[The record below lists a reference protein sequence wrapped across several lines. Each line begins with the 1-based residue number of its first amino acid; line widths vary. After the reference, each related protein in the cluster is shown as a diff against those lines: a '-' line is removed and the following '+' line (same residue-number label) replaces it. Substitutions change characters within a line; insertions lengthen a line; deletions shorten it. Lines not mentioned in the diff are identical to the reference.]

1 MESRYVMYLL
11 FLLKRL
17 SNFTYRTTKV
27 RIVIQFKQGMEEN
40 YMNVIQLKE
49 DKFREALRL
58 SEYAFQYKVDEER
71 LQQQLTKMKE
81 SHEIYGIM
89 EGEDL
94 AAKLHLIPFHI
105 YIGKEKFKMGGVAGV
120 ATYPEYRRSGYVKEL
135 LQYSLQTMKKDGY
148 TVSMLH
154 PFAVS
159 FYRKYGWELCA
170 NLVTCHMTK
179 SDLVMKKQVN
189 GTVKRFNKENH
200 PEEVEKL
207 YEVFAERFS
216 GMLVREKNWW
226 LQAVYD
232 DLTLAIYYDEN
243 KKAAGY
249 MLYKIE
255 NYKMT
260 VEEFVPLR
268 NEARNGL
275 WNFICQHDSMIKEL
289 EMTVSENEPLLY
301 SLQEPRVKTEIKPY
315 FMGRIVDVEQFLKQY
330 ELSWNNVQQE
340 VILHI
345 TDAFAPWNNVS
356 VRLANHEITIMK
368 EETIDKGIK
377 LDINA
382 LSTIM
387 FGYKR
392 PLELNELE
400 FISGSEE
407 EIQAFENIVPV
418 RKAFIYDFF

>member
-1 MESRYVMYLL
+1 
-11 FLLKRL
+11 
-17 SNFTYRTTKV
+17 
-27 RIVIQFKQGMEEN
+27 MEEK
-40 YMNVIQLKE
+40 YMNVIRLKE
-49 DKFREALRL
+49 DKFKEALRL
-58 SEYAFQYKVDEER
+58 SEYAFQYKVDEDR
-71 LQQQLTKMKE
+71 LQQQITKMKE
-81 SHEIYGIM
+81 SHEVYGIM
-89 EGEDL
+89 EGENL

-135 LQYSLQTMKKDGY
+135 LQHSLQTMKKDGY

-170 NLVTCHMTK
+170 NLLVCHMTK

-200 PEEVEKL
+200 QEEVEKL
-207 YEVFAERFS
+207 YETFAERFS
-216 GMLVREKNWW
+216 GMLVRNEKWW

-243 KKAAGY
+243 QTAAGY

-260 VEEFVPLR
+260 VEEFVPLH

-275 WNFICQHDSMIKEL
+275 WNFICQHDSMIKDL

-301 SLQEPRVKTEIKPY
+301 TLQEPRVKTEIKPY

-330 ELSWNNVQQE
+330 ELNWNNVQQE

-345 TDAFAPWNNVS
+345 TDSFAQWNNIT
-356 VRLANHEITIMK
+356 VRIANHEITII
-368 EETIDKGIK
+368 EEPIDKGIK

-382 LSTIM
+382 LSTIL

-400 FISGSEE
+400 LISGSEE
-407 EIQAFENIVPV
+407 EIRAFENVVPV
-418 RKAFIYDFF
+418 RKPFIYDFF

>member
-1 MESRYVMYLL
+1 
-11 FLLKRL
+11 
-17 SNFTYRTTKV
+17 
-27 RIVIQFKQGMEEN
+27 
-40 YMNVIQLKE
+40 MNVIRLKE

-58 SEYAFQYKVDEER
+58 SEYAFQYKVDEDR
-71 LQQQLTKMKE
+71 LQQQITKMKE
-81 SHEIYGIM
+81 SHEVYGIM
-89 EGEDL
+89 EGENL

-135 LQYSLQTMKKDGY
+135 LQHSLQTMKKDGY

-170 NLVTCHMTK
+170 NFLVCHMTK

-189 GTVKRFNKENH
+189 GTVKRFNKESH

-207 YEVFAERFS
+207 YETFAELFS
-216 GMLVREKNWW
+216 GMLVRNEKWW

-243 KKAAGY
+243 QTAAGY

-260 VEEFVPLR
+260 VEEFVPLH

-275 WNFICQHDSMIKEL
+275 WNFICQHDSMIKDL

-301 SLQEPRVKTEIKPY
+301 TLQEPRVKTEIKPY

-330 ELSWNNVQQE
+330 ELNWNNVQQE

-345 TDAFAPWNNVS
+345 TDSFAQWNNIT
-356 VRLANHEITIMK
+356 VRIANHEITII
-368 EETIDKGIK
+368 EEPIDKGIK

-382 LSTIM
+382 LSTIL
-387 FGYKR
+387 FGYRR

-400 FISGSEE
+400 LISGSEE
-407 EIQAFENIVPV
+407 EIRAFESVVPV
-418 RKAFIYDFF
+418 RKPFIYDFF

>member
-1 MESRYVMYLL
+1 
-11 FLLKRL
+11 
-17 SNFTYRTTKV
+17 
-27 RIVIQFKQGMEEN
+27 
-40 YMNVIQLKE
+40 MNVIRLKE

-58 SEYAFQYKVDEER
+58 SEYAFQYKVEEER
-71 LQQQLTKMKE
+71 IQQQLTKMKE
-81 SHEIYGIM
+81 SHEVYGIM

-105 YIGKEKFKMGGVAGV
+105 YIGEEKFKMGGVAGV

-135 LQYSLQTMKKDGY
+135 LQHSLQTMKKDGY

-170 NLVTCHMTK
+170 NLLVCHMTK

-207 YEVFAERFS
+207 YETFAERFS
-216 GMLVREKNWW
+216 GMLVRNEKWW

-243 KKAAGY
+243 KTAAGY

-255 NYKMT
+255 KSKMT
-260 VEEFVPLR
+260 VEEFVPLH

-289 EMTVSENEPLLY
+289 EMTVNENEPLLY
-301 SLQEPRVKTEIKPY
+301 TLQEPRVKTEIKPY

-330 ELSWNNVQQE
+330 ELNWNNVQQE

-345 TDAFAPWNNVS
+345 TDSFAPWNNVS
-356 VRLANHEITIMK
+356 VRLVNYEITII
-368 EETIDKGIK
+368 EEPMDKGIK

-382 LSTIM
+382 LSAILL
-387 FGYKR
+387 GYKR

-400 FISGSEE
+400 LISGSEE
-407 EIQAFENIVPV
+407 EIQAFEKIVPV
-418 RKAFIYDFF
+418 RDAFIYDFF

>member
-1 MESRYVMYLL
+1 
-11 FLLKRL
+11 
-17 SNFTYRTTKV
+17 
-27 RIVIQFKQGMEEN
+27 
-40 YMNVIQLKE
+40 MNVIRLKE

-58 SEYAFQYKVDEER
+58 SEYAFQYKVEEER
-71 LQQQLTKMKE
+71 MQQQLTKMKE
-81 SHEIYGIM
+81 SHEVYGIM

-105 YIGKEKFKMGGVAGV
+105 YIGEEKFKMGGVAGV

-135 LQYSLQTMKKDGY
+135 LQHSLQMMKKDGY

-154 PFAVS
+154 PFAVT

-170 NLVTCHMTK
+170 NLLVCHLTK

-207 YEVFAERFS
+207 YETFAERFS
-216 GMLVREKNWW
+216 GMLVRNEKWW
-226 LQAVYD
+226 LQAVYE

-243 KKAAGY
+243 KTAAGY

-260 VEEFVPLR
+260 VDEFVPLH

-289 EMTVSENEPLLY
+289 EMTVSENEQLLY
-301 SLQEPRVKTEIKPY
+301 TLQEPRVKTEIKPY

-330 ELSWNNVQQE
+330 ELNWNNVQQE

-345 TDAFAPWNNVS
+345 TDSFAPWNNVS
-356 VRLANHEITIMK
+356 VRLVNYEITII
-368 EETIDKGIK
+368 EEPMDKGIK

-382 LSTIM
+382 LSTILL
-387 FGYKR
+387 GYKR
-392 PLELNELE
+392 PLELIELE
-400 FISGSEE
+400 LISGSEE
-407 EIQAFENIVPV
+407 EIRAFENVVPV
-418 RKAFIYDFF
+418 HKPFIYDFF

>member
-1 MESRYVMYLL
+1 
-11 FLLKRL
+11 
-17 SNFTYRTTKV
+17 
-27 RIVIQFKQGMEEN
+27 
-40 YMNVIQLKE
+40 MNVIQLKE

-58 SEYAFQYKVDEER
+58 SEYAFQYKVDEGR

-105 YIGKEKFKMGGVAGV
+105 YIGKEKFKMGGIAGV

-135 LQYSLQTMKKDGY
+135 LQHSLQTMKKDGY

-170 NLVTCHMTK
+170 NLLVCHMTK
-179 SDLVMKKQVN
+179 SDLVMKKQVS

-207 YEVFAERFS
+207 YETFAERFS

-243 KKAAGY
+243 KTAVGY

-260 VEEFVPLR
+260 VEEFVPLH

-301 SLQEPRVKTEIKPY
+301 ALQEPRVKAEIKPY
-315 FMGRIVDVEQFLKQY
+315 FMGRIVDVEQFFKQY
-330 ELSWNNVQQE
+330 DELNWNNVQQE

-345 TDAFAPWNNVS
+345 TDAFAPWNNVT
-356 VRLANHEITIMK
+356 VRLANHEITIV
-368 EETIDKGIK
+368 EESTEKGIK

-382 LSTIM
+382 LSAIV

-400 FISGSEE
+400 LISGSDEA
-407 EIQAFENIVPV
+407 IRLFENVVPV
-418 RKAFIYDFF
+418 RKPFIYDFF

>member
-1 MESRYVMYLL
+1 
-11 FLLKRL
+11 
-17 SNFTYRTTKV
+17 
-27 RIVIQFKQGMEEN
+27 
-40 YMNVIQLKE
+40 MNVIRLKE
-49 DKFREALRL
+49 DKFKEALRL
-58 SEYAFQYKVDEER
+58 SEYAFQYKVEEER

-105 YIGKEKFKMGGVAGV
+105 YIGKENFKMGGVAGV

-135 LQYSLQTMKKDGY
+135 LQHSLQTMKKDGY

-170 NLVTCHMTK
+170 NLLVCQMTK
-179 SDLVMKKQVN
+179 SDLVMKTQVN

-200 PEEVEKL
+200 SEEVEKL
-207 YEVFAERFS
+207 YETFAKRFS
-216 GMLVREKNWW
+216 GMLVRDEKWW

-232 DLTLAIYYDEN
+232 DLTLAIYYDKN
-243 KKAAGY
+243 KTAAGY

-255 NYKMT
+255 NNKMT
-260 VEEFVPLR
+260 VEEFVPLH

-289 EMTVSENEPLLY
+289 EMTISENEPLLY
-301 SLQEPRVKTEIKPY
+301 TLQEPRVKAEIKPY

-330 ELSWNNVQQE
+330 ELNWNNVQQE

-345 TDAFAPWNNVS
+345 TDSFAPWNNVS
-356 VRLANHEITIMK
+356 LRLANREITIMK
-368 EETIDKGIK
+368 EETIDKGIR

-392 PLELNELE
+392 PLQLNELE
-400 FISGSEE
+400 LISGSEE
-407 EIQAFENIVPV
+407 EIRAFENIVPV
-418 RKAFIYDFF
+418 REAFIYDFF

>member
-1 MESRYVMYLL
+1 
-11 FLLKRL
+11 
-17 SNFTYRTTKV
+17 
-27 RIVIQFKQGMEEN
+27 MEEN
-40 YMNVIQLKE
+40 YMNVIQLQE

-58 SEYAFQYKVDEER
+58 SEYAFQYKVNEER
-71 LQQQLTKMKE
+71 LQQQITRMKE

-105 YIGKEKFKMGGVAGV
+105 YIGKETFKMGGVAGV

-135 LQYSLQTMKKDGY
+135 LQHSLQTMKKDGY

-154 PFAVS
+154 PFSVS

-170 NLVTCHMTK
+170 NLLVCHMTK

-207 YEVFAERFS
+207 YEIFAERFS

-226 LQAVYD
+226 LQVVYD
-232 DLTLAIYYDEN
+232 DLALAIYYDEN
-243 KKAAGY
+243 KTAAGY

-260 VEEFVPLR
+260 VEEFVPLH

-301 SLQEPRVKTEIKPY
+301 TFQEPRVKTEIKPY

-345 TDAFAPWNNVS
+345 TDSFAQWNNIT

-368 EETIDKGIK
+368 EETIDKGLK

-387 FGYKR
+387 LGYKR
-392 PLELNELE
+392 PLELRKLEL
-400 FISGSEE
+400 ISGSEE
-407 EIQAFENIVPV
+407 EIRTFENVVPV
-418 RKAFIYDFF
+418 REAFIYDFF

>member
-1 MESRYVMYLL
+1 
-11 FLLKRL
+11 
-17 SNFTYRTTKV
+17 
-27 RIVIQFKQGMEEN
+27 MEEN
-40 YMNVIQLKE
+40 YMNVMQLKE

-58 SEYAFQYKVDEER
+58 SEYVFQYKVDEER

-135 LQYSLQTMKKDGY
+135 LQHSLQIMKKDGY

-189 GTVKRFNKENH
+189 GTVKRFNKEKH

-243 KKAAGY
+243 KRAAGY

-330 ELSWNNVQQE
+330 ELNWNNVQQE

-345 TDAFAPWNNVS
+345 TDAFAPWNNVT
-356 VRLANHEITIMK
+356 VRLANHEITIV
-368 EETIDKGIK
+368 EETTEKGIK

-382 LSTIM
+382 LSAIM

-400 FISGSEE
+400 LISGSDEA
-407 EIQAFENIVPV
+407 IRSIENLVPV
-418 RKAFIYDFF
+418 RKPFIYDFF

>member
-1 MESRYVMYLL
+1 MV
-11 FLLKRL
+11 
-17 SNFTYRTTKV
+17 
-27 RIVIQFKQGMEEN
+27 QFKQREGK
-40 YMNVIQLKE
+40 YMNVIRLKE

-58 SEYAFQYKVDEER
+58 SEYAFQYKVEEDR
-71 LQQQLTKMKE
+71 LQQQLTRMKE
-81 SHEIYGIM
+81 SHEVYGIM
-89 EGEDL
+89 EGNDL

-105 YIGKEKFKMGGVAGV
+105 YIGKEKFKMSGVAGV

-135 LQYSLQTMKKDGY
+135 LQHSLQTMKKDGY

-154 PFAVS
+154 PFAVA

-170 NLVTCHMTK
+170 NLLVCHMTK

-200 PEEVEKL
+200 SEEVEKL
-207 YEVFAERFS
+207 YEIFAERFS
-216 GMLVREKNWW
+216 GMLVRNEKWW

-243 KKAAGY
+243 QTAAGY

-260 VEEFVPLR
+260 VEEFVPLH

-275 WNFICQHDSMIKEL
+275 WNFICQHDSMIKDL

-301 SLQEPRVKTEIKPY
+301 TLQEPRVKTEIKPY

-330 ELSWNNVQQE
+330 ELNWNNVQQE

-345 TDAFAPWNNVS
+345 TDSFAQWNNIT
-356 VRLANHEITIMK
+356 VRIANHEITII
-368 EETIDKGIK
+368 EEPIDKGIK
-377 LDINA
+377 LDING
-382 LSTIM
+382 LSTIL

-400 FISGSEE
+400 LISGSEE
-407 EIQAFENIVPV
+407 EIRAFENVVPV
-418 RKAFIYDFF
+418 RKPFIYDFF

>member
-1 MESRYVMYLL
+1 
-11 FLLKRL
+11 
-17 SNFTYRTTKV
+17 
-27 RIVIQFKQGMEEN
+27 
-40 YMNVIQLKE
+40 MNVIQLQE

-58 SEYAFQYKVDEER
+58 SEYAFQYKVNEER
-71 LQQQLTKMKE
+71 LQQQITRMKE

-105 YIGKEKFKMGGVAGV
+105 YIGKETFKMGGVAGV

-135 LQYSLQTMKKDGY
+135 LQHSLQTMKKDGY

-154 PFAVS
+154 PFSVS

-170 NLVTCHMTK
+170 DLLVCHMTK
-179 SDLVMKKQVN
+179 SDLVMKKKVN

-207 YEVFAERFS
+207 YETFAERVS

-226 LQAVYD
+226 LQVVYD
-232 DLTLAIYYDEN
+232 DLALAIYYDEN
-243 KKAAGY
+243 KTAAGY

-260 VEEFVPLR
+260 VEEFVPLH

-301 SLQEPRVKTEIKPY
+301 TLQEPRVKTEVKPY

-330 ELSWNNVQQE
+330 EFNWNDVQQE

-345 TDAFAPWNNVS
+345 TDSFAPWNNVV
-356 VRLANHEITIMK
+356 VRLANHELTIV
-368 EETIDKGIK
+368 EEATEKGIK

-400 FISGSEE
+400 LISGSEE
-407 EIQAFENIVPV
+407 AMRSFENLVPV
-418 RKAFIYDFF
+418 RKPFIYDFF

>member
-1 MESRYVMYLL
+1 
-11 FLLKRL
+11 
-17 SNFTYRTTKV
+17 
-27 RIVIQFKQGMEEN
+27 
-40 YMNVIQLKE
+40 MNVIQLKE

-58 SEYAFQYKVDEER
+58 SEYAFQYKVDEGR

-105 YIGKEKFKMGGVAGV
+105 YIGKEKFKMGGIAGV

-135 LQYSLQTMKKDGY
+135 LQHSLQTMKKDGY

-170 NLVTCHMTK
+170 NLLVCHMIK
-179 SDLVMKKQVN
+179 SDLVMKKQVS

-207 YEVFAERFS
+207 YETFAERFS

-243 KKAAGY
+243 KTAAGY

-260 VEEFVPLR
+260 VEEFVPLH

-301 SLQEPRVKTEIKPY
+301 ALQEPRVKAEIKPY
-315 FMGRIVDVEQFLKQY
+315 FMGRIVDVEQFFKQY
-330 ELSWNNVQQE
+330 DELNWNNVQQE

-345 TDAFAPWNNVS
+345 TDAFAPWNNVT
-356 VRLANHEITIMK
+356 VRLANHEITIV
-368 EETIDKGIK
+368 EESTEKGIK

-382 LSTIM
+382 LSAIV

-400 FISGSEE
+400 LISGSDEA
-407 EIQAFENIVPV
+407 IRLFENVVPV
-418 RKAFIYDFF
+418 RKPFIYDFF

>member
-1 MESRYVMYLL
+1 
-11 FLLKRL
+11 
-17 SNFTYRTTKV
+17 
-27 RIVIQFKQGMEEN
+27 
-40 YMNVIQLKE
+40 MNVIRLKE

-58 SEYAFQYKVDEER
+58 SEYAFQYKVEEDR
-71 LQQQLTKMKE
+71 LQQQLTRMKE
-81 SHEIYGIM
+81 SHEVYGIM
-89 EGEDL
+89 EGNDL

-135 LQYSLQTMKKDGY
+135 LQHSLQTMKKDGY

-154 PFAVS
+154 PFAVT

-170 NLVTCHMTK
+170 NLLVCHLTK

-207 YEVFAERFS
+207 YETFAERFS
-216 GMLVREKNWW
+216 GMLVRNEKWW
-226 LQAVYD
+226 LQAVYE

-243 KKAAGY
+243 KTAAGY

-255 NYKMT
+255 KSKMT
-260 VEEFVPLR
+260 VEEFVPLH

-289 EMTVSENEPLLY
+289 EMTVSENEQLLY
-301 SLQEPRVKTEIKPY
+301 TLQEPRVNTEIKPY
-315 FMGRIVDVEQFLKQY
+315 FMGRIVDIEQFLKQY
-330 ELSWNNVQQE
+330 ELNWNNIQQE
-340 VILHI
+340 IILHI
-345 TDAFAPWNNVS
+345 TDSFAPWNNVS
-356 VRLANHEITIMK
+356 VRLANYEITII
-368 EETIDKGIK
+368 EEPMDKGIK

-382 LSTIM
+382 LSTILL
-387 FGYKR
+387 GYKR

-400 FISGSEE
+400 LINGSEE
-407 EIQAFENIVPV
+407 EIRAFEKIVPV
-418 RKAFIYDFF
+418 REAFIYDFF

>member
-1 MESRYVMYLL
+1 
-11 FLLKRL
+11 
-17 SNFTYRTTKV
+17 
-27 RIVIQFKQGMEEN
+27 
-40 YMNVIQLKE
+40 MNVIRLKE

-58 SEYAFQYKVDEER
+58 SEYAFQYKVEEER

-81 SHEIYGIM
+81 NHEIYGIM

-105 YIGKEKFKMGGVAGV
+105 YIGKEKYKMGGVAGV

-135 LQYSLQTMKKDGY
+135 LQHSLQTMKRDGY

-170 NLVTCHMTK
+170 NLLVCHMTK
-179 SDLVMKKQVN
+179 SDLVRKKQVN

-207 YEVFAERFS
+207 YETFAARFS
-216 GMLVREKNWW
+216 GMLVRDKKWW

-243 KKAAGY
+243 KTAAGY

-255 NYKMT
+255 NNKMT
-260 VEEFVPLR
+260 VEEFVPLH

-275 WNFICQHDSMIKEL
+275 WNFICQHDSMIKDL

-301 SLQEPRVKTEIKPY
+301 TLQEPRVKAEIKPY

-330 ELSWNNVQQE
+330 ELNWNNVQQE
-340 VILHI
+340 VILNI
-345 TDAFAPWNNVS
+345 TDAFAPWNNIT
-356 VRLANHEITIMK
+356 VRLANHEITIIK
-368 EETIDKGIK
+368 EKTIDKGIK
-377 LDINA
+377 LDINE

-392 PLELNELE
+392 PLQLNELE
-400 FISGSEE
+400 LISGSEE
-407 EIQAFENIVPV
+407 EIQAFEKIVPV
-418 RKAFIYDFF
+418 REAFIYDFF

>member
-1 MESRYVMYLL
+1 
-11 FLLKRL
+11 
-17 SNFTYRTTKV
+17 
-27 RIVIQFKQGMEEN
+27 
-40 YMNVIQLKE
+40 MNVIRLKE

-58 SEYAFQYKVDEER
+58 SEYAFQYKVEEER
-71 LQQQLTKMKE
+71 MQQQLTKMKE
-81 SHEIYGIM
+81 SHEVYGIM

-105 YIGKEKFKMGGVAGV
+105 YIGEEKFKMGGVAGV

-135 LQYSLQTMKKDGY
+135 LQHFLQTMKKDGY

-154 PFAVS
+154 PFAVT

-170 NLVTCHMTK
+170 NLLVCHLTK

-207 YEVFAERFS
+207 YETFAKRFS
-216 GMLVREKNWW
+216 GMLVRDEKWW

-243 KKAAGY
+243 KTASGY
-249 MLYKIE
+249 MLYKVE
-255 NYKMT
+255 NSKMT
-260 VEEFVPLR
+260 VEEFVPLH

-301 SLQEPRVKTEIKPY
+301 TLQEPRVKTEIKPY

-330 ELSWNNVQQE
+330 ELNWNNVQQE

-345 TDAFAPWNNVS
+345 TDSFAPWNNVS
-356 VRLANHEITIMK
+356 VRLVNYEITII
-368 EETIDKGIK
+368 EEPMDKGIK

-382 LSTIM
+382 LSTILL
-387 FGYKR
+387 GYKR

-400 FISGSEE
+400 LISGSEE
-407 EIQAFENIVPV
+407 EIRAFENVVPV
-418 RKAFIYDFF
+418 HKPFIYDFF

>member
-1 MESRYVMYLL
+1 
-11 FLLKRL
+11 
-17 SNFTYRTTKV
+17 
-27 RIVIQFKQGMEEN
+27 
-40 YMNVIQLKE
+40 MNVIRLKE

-58 SEYAFQYKVDEER
+58 SEYAFQYKVEEER
-71 LQQQLTKMKE
+71 MQQQLTKMKE
-81 SHEIYGIM
+81 SHEVYGIM

-135 LQYSLQTMKKDGY
+135 LQHSLQTMKKDGF

-154 PFAVS
+154 PFAVT

-170 NLVTCHMTK
+170 NLLVCHLTK

-207 YEVFAERFS
+207 YETFAERFS
-216 GMLVREKNWW
+216 GMLVRNEKWW
-226 LQAVYD
+226 LQAVYE

-243 KKAAGY
+243 KTAAGY

-260 VEEFVPLR
+260 VDEFVPLH

-289 EMTVSENEPLLY
+289 EMTVSENEQLLY
-301 SLQEPRVKTEIKPY
+301 TLQEPRVKTEIKPY

-330 ELSWNNVQQE
+330 ELNWNNVQQE
-340 VILHI
+340 VNLHI
-345 TDAFAPWNNVS
+345 TDSFAPWNNVS
-356 VRLANHEITIMK
+356 VRLANYEIAII
-368 EETIDKGIK
+368 EEPMDKGIN

-382 LSTIM
+382 LSTILL
-387 FGYKR
+387 GYKR

-400 FISGSEE
+400 LISGSEE
-407 EIQAFENIVPV
+407 EIRAFENVVPV
-418 RKAFIYDFF
+418 RKSFIYDFF

>member
-1 MESRYVMYLL
+1 
-11 FLLKRL
+11 
-17 SNFTYRTTKV
+17 
-27 RIVIQFKQGMEEN
+27 
-40 YMNVIQLKE
+40 MNVIQLKE

-81 SHEIYGIM
+81 SHEVYGIM

-94 AAKLHLIPFHI
+94 AAKLHLIPLHI

-135 LQYSLQTMKKDGY
+135 LQHSLQTMKKDGF

-154 PFAVS
+154 PFAVT

-170 NLVTCHMTK
+170 NLLVCHLTK

-207 YEVFAERFS
+207 YETFAEHFS
-216 GMLVREKNWW
+216 GMLVRNEKWW
-226 LQAVYD
+226 LQAVYE

-243 KKAAGY
+243 KSAAGY

-260 VEEFVPLR
+260 VDEFVPLH

-289 EMTVSENEPLLY
+289 EMTVSENEQLLY
-301 SLQEPRVKTEIKPY
+301 TLQEPRVKTEIKPY

-330 ELSWNNVQQE
+330 ELNWNNVQQE

-345 TDAFAPWNNVS
+345 TDSFAPWNNVS
-356 VRLANHEITIMK
+356 VRLANYEIAII
-368 EETIDKGIK
+368 EEPMDKGIK

-382 LSTIM
+382 LSTILL
-387 FGYKR
+387 GYKR

-400 FISGSEE
+400 LISGSEE
-407 EIQAFENIVPV
+407 EIRAFENVVPV
-418 RKAFIYDFF
+418 RKPFIYDFF

>member
-1 MESRYVMYLL
+1 
-11 FLLKRL
+11 
-17 SNFTYRTTKV
+17 
-27 RIVIQFKQGMEEN
+27 
-40 YMNVIQLKE
+40 MNVIRLKE

-58 SEYAFQYKVDEER
+58 SEYAFQYKVEEER
-71 LQQQLTKMKE
+71 MQQQLTRMKE
-81 SHEIYGIM
+81 SHEVYGIM
-89 EGEDL
+89 EGNDL

-135 LQYSLQTMKKDGY
+135 LQHSLQTMKKDGY

-154 PFAVS
+154 PFAVT

-170 NLVTCHMTK
+170 NLLVCHLTK

-207 YEVFAERFS
+207 YETFAERFS
-216 GMLVREKNWW
+216 GMLVRNEKWW
-226 LQAVYD
+226 LQAVYE

-243 KKAAGY
+243 KTAAGY

-255 NYKMT
+255 KSKMT
-260 VEEFVPLR
+260 VEEFVPLH

-289 EMTVSENEPLLY
+289 EMTVSENEQLLY
-301 SLQEPRVKTEIKPY
+301 TLQEPRVKTEIKPY

-330 ELSWNNVQQE
+330 ELNWNNVQQE
-340 VILHI
+340 LILHI
-345 TDAFAPWNNVS
+345 TDSFAPWNNVS
-356 VRLANHEITIMK
+356 VRLANYEITII
-368 EETIDKGIK
+368 EEPMDKGIK

-382 LSTIM
+382 LSTILL
-387 FGYKR
+387 GYKR

-400 FISGSEE
+400 LISGSEE
-407 EIQAFENIVPV
+407 EIRAFENVVPV
-418 RKAFIYDFF
+418 HKPFIYDFF

>member
-1 MESRYVMYLL
+1 
-11 FLLKRL
+11 
-17 SNFTYRTTKV
+17 
-27 RIVIQFKQGMEEN
+27 
-40 YMNVIQLKE
+40 MNVIRLKE

-58 SEYAFQYKVDEER
+58 SEYAFQYKVEEER
-71 LQQQLTKMKE
+71 MQQQLTRMKE
-81 SHEIYGIM
+81 SHEVYGIM

-105 YIGKEKFKMGGVAGV
+105 YIGKERFKMGGVAGV

-135 LQYSLQTMKKDGY
+135 LQHSLQTMKKDGY

-154 PFAVS
+154 PFAVA

-170 NLVTCHMTK
+170 DLLVCHMTK

-207 YEVFAERFS
+207 YETFAERFS
-216 GMLVREKNWW
+216 GMLVRNEKWW
-226 LQAVYD
+226 LQSVYD

-243 KKAAGY
+243 KTAAGY

-255 NYKMT
+255 KSKMT
-260 VEEFVPLR
+260 VEEFVPLY

-289 EMTVSENEPLLY
+289 EMTVNENEPLLY
-301 SLQEPRVKTEIKPY
+301 TLQEPRVKTEIKPY

-330 ELSWNNVQQE
+330 ELNWNNVQQE
-340 VILHI
+340 VIVHI
-345 TDAFAPWNNVS
+345 TDSFAPWNNIT
-356 VRLANHEITIMK
+356 VRLANYEITII
-368 EETIDKGIK
+368 EEPMDKGIK

-382 LSTIM
+382 LSTIL

-400 FISGSEE
+400 LISGSEE
-407 EIQAFENIVPV
+407 EIQAFEDIVPV

>member
-1 MESRYVMYLL
+1 
-11 FLLKRL
+11 
-17 SNFTYRTTKV
+17 
-27 RIVIQFKQGMEEN
+27 
-40 YMNVIQLKE
+40 MNVIRLKE

-58 SEYAFQYKVDEER
+58 SEYAFQYKVEEER
-71 LQQQLTKMKE
+71 IQQQLTKMKE
-81 SHEIYGIM
+81 SHEVYGIM
-89 EGEDL
+89 EGNDL

-135 LQYSLQTMKKDGY
+135 LQHSLQTMKKDGY

-154 PFAVS
+154 PFAVT

-170 NLVTCHMTK
+170 NLLVCHLTK

-207 YEVFAERFS
+207 YETFAERFS
-216 GMLVREKNWW
+216 GMLVRNEKWW
-226 LQAVYD
+226 LQAVYE

-243 KKAAGY
+243 KTAAGY

-255 NYKMT
+255 KSKMT
-260 VEEFVPLR
+260 VEEFVPLH

-289 EMTVSENEPLLY
+289 EMTVSENEQLLY
-301 SLQEPRVKTEIKPY
+301 TLQEPRVKTEIKPY

-330 ELSWNNVQQE
+330 ELNWNNVQQE

-345 TDAFAPWNNVS
+345 TDSFAPWNNVS
-356 VRLANHEITIMK
+356 VRLANYEITII
-368 EETIDKGIK
+368 EELMDKGIK

-382 LSTIM
+382 LSTILL
-387 FGYKR
+387 GYKR

-400 FISGSEE
+400 LISGREE
-407 EIQAFENIVPV
+407 EIQAFEKIVPV
-418 RKAFIYDFF
+418 RDAFIYDFF

>member
-1 MESRYVMYLL
+1 
-11 FLLKRL
+11 
-17 SNFTYRTTKV
+17 
-27 RIVIQFKQGMEEN
+27 
-40 YMNVIQLKE
+40 MNVIRLKE
-49 DKFREALRL
+49 DKIREALRL
-58 SEYAFQYKVDEER
+58 SEYAFQYKVEEER
-71 LQQQLTKMKE
+71 MQQQLTKMKE
-81 SHEIYGIM
+81 SHEVYGIM

-135 LQYSLQTMKKDGY
+135 LQHSLQTMKKDGY

-154 PFAVS
+154 PFAVT

-170 NLVTCHMTK
+170 NLLVCHLTK

-207 YEVFAERFS
+207 YETFAERFS
-216 GMLVREKNWW
+216 GMLVRNEKWW
-226 LQAVYD
+226 LQAVYE

-243 KKAAGY
+243 KTAAGY

-260 VEEFVPLR
+260 VDEFVPLH

-289 EMTVSENEPLLY
+289 EMTVSENEQLLY
-301 SLQEPRVKTEIKPY
+301 TLQEPRVKTEIKPY

-330 ELSWNNVQQE
+330 ELNWNNVQQE

-345 TDAFAPWNNVS
+345 TDSFAPWNNVS
-356 VRLANHEITIMK
+356 VRLVNYEITII
-368 EETIDKGIK
+368 EEPMDKGIK

-382 LSTIM
+382 LSTILL
-387 FGYKR
+387 GYKR

-400 FISGSEE
+400 LISGSEE
-407 EIQAFENIVPV
+407 KIRAFENVVPV
-418 RKAFIYDFF
+418 HKPFIYDFF

>member
-1 MESRYVMYLL
+1 
-11 FLLKRL
+11 
-17 SNFTYRTTKV
+17 
-27 RIVIQFKQGMEEN
+27 
-40 YMNVIQLKE
+40 MNVIRLKE

-58 SEYAFQYKVDEER
+58 SEYAFQYKVEEER
-71 LQQQLTKMKE
+71 MQQQLTRMKE
-81 SHEIYGIM
+81 SHEVYGII
-89 EGEDL
+89 EGNDL

-135 LQYSLQTMKKDGY
+135 LQHSLQTMKKDGY

-154 PFAVS
+154 PFAVT

-170 NLVTCHMTK
+170 NLLVCYLTK

-207 YEVFAERFS
+207 YETFAERFS
-216 GMLVREKNWW
+216 GMLVRNEKWW
-226 LQAVYD
+226 LQAVYE

-243 KKAAGY
+243 KTAAGY

-260 VEEFVPLR
+260 VDEFVPLH

-289 EMTVSENEPLLY
+289 EMTVSENEQLLY
-301 SLQEPRVKTEIKPY
+301 TLQEPRVKTEIKPY

-330 ELSWNNVQQE
+330 ELNWNNVQQE

-345 TDAFAPWNNVS
+345 TDSFAPWNNVS
-356 VRLANHEITIMK
+356 VRLANYEITII
-368 EETIDKGIK
+368 EEPMDKGIK

-382 LSTIM
+382 LSTILL
-387 FGYKR
+387 GYKR

-400 FISGSEE
+400 LISGSEE
-407 EIQAFENIVPV
+407 EIRAFENVVPV
-418 RKAFIYDFF
+418 HKPFIYDFF

>member
-1 MESRYVMYLL
+1 
-11 FLLKRL
+11 
-17 SNFTYRTTKV
+17 
-27 RIVIQFKQGMEEN
+27 MEEN
-40 YMNVIQLKE
+40 YMNVIQLQE

-58 SEYAFQYKVDEER
+58 SEYAFQYKVNEER
-71 LQQQLTKMKE
+71 LQQQITRMKE

-105 YIGKEKFKMGGVAGV
+105 YIGKETFKMGGVAGV

-135 LQYSLQTMKKDGY
+135 LQHSLQTMKKDGY

-154 PFAVS
+154 PFSVS

-170 NLVTCHMTK
+170 DLLVCHMTK

-207 YEVFAERFS
+207 YETFAERVS

-226 LQAVYD
+226 LQVVYD
-232 DLTLAIYYDEN
+232 DLALAIYYDEN
-243 KKAAGY
+243 KTAAGY

-260 VEEFVPLR
+260 VEEFVPLH

-301 SLQEPRVKTEIKPY
+301 TLQEPRVKTEVKPY

-330 ELSWNNVQQE
+330 EFNWNDVQQE

-345 TDAFAPWNNVS
+345 TDSFAPWNNVV
-356 VRLANHEITIMK
+356 VRLANHELTIV
-368 EETIDKGIK
+368 EEATEKGIK

-400 FISGSEE
+400 LISGSEE
-407 EIQAFENIVPV
+407 AMRSFENLVPV
-418 RKAFIYDFF
+418 RKPFIYDFF

>member
-1 MESRYVMYLL
+1 
-11 FLLKRL
+11 
-17 SNFTYRTTKV
+17 
-27 RIVIQFKQGMEEN
+27 
-40 YMNVIQLKE
+40 MNVIQLQE

-58 SEYAFQYKVDEER
+58 SEYAFQYKVNEER
-71 LQQQLTKMKE
+71 LQQQITRMKE

-105 YIGKEKFKMGGVAGV
+105 YIGKETFKMGGVAGV

-135 LQYSLQTMKKDGY
+135 LQHSLQTMKKDGY

-154 PFAVS
+154 PFSVS

-170 NLVTCHMTK
+170 DLLVCHMTK

-207 YEVFAERFS
+207 YETFAERVS

-226 LQAVYD
+226 LQVVYD
-232 DLTLAIYYDEN
+232 DLALAIYYDEN
-243 KKAAGY
+243 KTAAGY

-260 VEEFVPLR
+260 VEEFVPLH

-301 SLQEPRVKTEIKPY
+301 TLQEPRVKTEVKPY

-330 ELSWNNVQQE
+330 EFNWNDVQQE

-345 TDAFAPWNNVS
+345 TDSFAPWNNVV
-356 VRLANHEITIMK
+356 VRLANHELTIV
-368 EETIDKGIK
+368 EEATEKGIK

-400 FISGSEE
+400 LISGSEE
-407 EIQAFENIVPV
+407 AMRSFENLVPV
-418 RKAFIYDFF
+418 RKPFIYDFF

>member
-1 MESRYVMYLL
+1 
-11 FLLKRL
+11 
-17 SNFTYRTTKV
+17 
-27 RIVIQFKQGMEEN
+27 MEEK
-40 YMNVIQLKE
+40 YMNVIRLKE

-58 SEYAFQYKVDEER
+58 SEYAFQYKVDEDR
-71 LQQQLTKMKE
+71 LQQQITKMKE
-81 SHEIYGIM
+81 SHEVYGIM
-89 EGEDL
+89 EGENL

-120 ATYPEYRRSGYVKEL
+120 ATYPEYRRSGYVKDL
-135 LQYSLQTMKKDGY
+135 LQHSLQTMKKGGY

-170 NLVTCHMTK
+170 NLLVCHMTK

-189 GTVKRFNKENH
+189 GTVKRFNKESH
-200 PEEVEKL
+200 SEEVEKL
-207 YEVFAERFS
+207 YETFAERFS
-216 GMLVREKNWW
+216 GMLVRNEKWW

-243 KKAAGY
+243 QTAAGY

-260 VEEFVPLR
+260 VEEFVPLH

-275 WNFICQHDSMIKEL
+275 WNFICQHDSMIKDL

-301 SLQEPRVKTEIKPY
+301 TLQEPRVKTEIKPY

-330 ELSWNNVQQE
+330 ELNWNNVQQE

-345 TDAFAPWNNVS
+345 TDSFAQWNNIT
-356 VRLANHEITIMK
+356 VRIANHEITII
-368 EETIDKGIK
+368 EEPIDKGIK

-382 LSTIM
+382 LSTIL
-387 FGYKR
+387 FGYRR

-400 FISGSEE
+400 LISGSEE
-407 EIQAFENIVPV
+407 EIRAFENVVPV
-418 RKAFIYDFF
+418 RKPFIYDFF

>member
-1 MESRYVMYLL
+1 
-11 FLLKRL
+11 
-17 SNFTYRTTKV
+17 
-27 RIVIQFKQGMEEN
+27 
-40 YMNVIQLKE
+40 MNVIQLKE

-58 SEYAFQYKVDEER
+58 SEYAFQYKVEEER
-71 LQQQLTKMKE
+71 MQQQLTKMKE
-81 SHEIYGIM
+81 SHEVYGIM

-135 LQYSLQTMKKDGY
+135 LQHSLQTMKKDGF

-154 PFAVS
+154 PFAVT

-170 NLVTCHMTK
+170 NLLVCHLTK

-207 YEVFAERFS
+207 YETFAERFS
-216 GMLVREKNWW
+216 GMLVRNEKWW
-226 LQAVYD
+226 LQAVYE

-243 KKAAGY
+243 KIAAGY

-260 VEEFVPLR
+260 VDEFVPLH

-289 EMTVSENEPLLY
+289 EMTVSENEQLLY
-301 SLQEPRVKTEIKPY
+301 TLQEPRVKTEIKPY

-330 ELSWNNVQQE
+330 ELNWNNVQQE

-345 TDAFAPWNNVS
+345 TDSFAPWNNVS
-356 VRLANHEITIMK
+356 VRLANYEIAII
-368 EETIDKGIK
+368 EEPMDKGIN

-382 LSTIM
+382 LSTILL
-387 FGYKR
+387 GYKR

-400 FISGSEE
+400 LISGSEE
-407 EIQAFENIVPV
+407 EIRAFENVVPV
-418 RKAFIYDFF
+418 RKSFIYDFF

>member
-1 MESRYVMYLL
+1 
-11 FLLKRL
+11 
-17 SNFTYRTTKV
+17 
-27 RIVIQFKQGMEEN
+27 MEEK
-40 YMNVIQLKE
+40 YMNVIRLKE

-58 SEYAFQYKVDEER
+58 SEYAFQYKVDEDR
-71 LQQQLTKMKE
+71 LQQQITKMKE
-81 SHEIYGIM
+81 SHEVYGIM
-89 EGEDL
+89 EGENL

-135 LQYSLQTMKKDGY
+135 LQHSLQTMKKDGY

-170 NLVTCHMTK
+170 NLLVCHMTK

-189 GTVKRFNKENH
+189 GTVKRFNKESH

-207 YEVFAERFS
+207 YETFAERFS
-216 GMLVREKNWW
+216 GMLVRNEKWW

-243 KKAAGY
+243 QTAAGY

-260 VEEFVPLR
+260 VEEFVPLH

-275 WNFICQHDSMIKEL
+275 WNFICQHDSMIKDL

-301 SLQEPRVKTEIKPY
+301 TLQEPRVKTEIKPY

-330 ELSWNNVQQE
+330 ELNWNNVQQE

-345 TDAFAPWNNVS
+345 TDSFAQWNNIT
-356 VRLANHEITIMK
+356 VRIANHEITII
-368 EETIDKGIK
+368 EEPIDKGIK

-382 LSTIM
+382 LSTIL
-387 FGYKR
+387 FGYRR

-400 FISGSEE
+400 LISGSEE
-407 EIQAFENIVPV
+407 EIRAFENVVPV
-418 RKAFIYDFF
+418 RKPFIYDFF

>member
-1 MESRYVMYLL
+1 
-11 FLLKRL
+11 
-17 SNFTYRTTKV
+17 
-27 RIVIQFKQGMEEN
+27 
-40 YMNVIQLKE
+40 MNVIRLKE

-58 SEYAFQYKVDEER
+58 SEYAFQYKVDEDR
-71 LQQQLTKMKE
+71 LKQKLTRMKE
-81 SHEIYGIM
+81 SHEVYGIM
-89 EGEDL
+89 EGNDL

-135 LQYSLQTMKKDGY
+135 LQHSLQTMKKDGY

-154 PFAVS
+154 PFAVA

-170 NLVTCHMTK
+170 NLLVCHMTK
-179 SDLVMKKQVN
+179 SDLVMKKQVI

-200 PEEVEKL
+200 SEEVEKL
-207 YEVFAERFS
+207 YETFAERFS
-216 GMLVREKNWW
+216 GMLVRNEKWW

-232 DLTLAIYYDEN
+232 DLTLAIYYDKN
-243 KKAAGY
+243 QTAAGY

-260 VEEFVPLR
+260 VDEFVPLH
-268 NEARNGL
+268 NEARKGL

-289 EMTVSENEPLLY
+289 EMTVSENEQLLY
-301 SLQEPRVKTEIKPY
+301 TLQEPRVKTEIKPY

-330 ELSWNNVQQE
+330 ELNWNNVQQE

-345 TDAFAPWNNVS
+345 TDSFAQWNNIT
-356 VRLANHEITIMK
+356 VRIANHEITII
-368 EETIDKGIK
+368 EEPIDKGIK

-382 LSTIM
+382 LSTIL

-400 FISGSEE
+400 LISGSEE
-407 EIQAFENIVPV
+407 EIRAFENVVPV
-418 RKAFIYDFF
+418 RKPFIYDFF

>member
-1 MESRYVMYLL
+1 
-11 FLLKRL
+11 
-17 SNFTYRTTKV
+17 
-27 RIVIQFKQGMEEN
+27 
-40 YMNVIQLKE
+40 MNVIRLKE

-58 SEYAFQYKVDEER
+58 SEYAFQYKVEEER

-105 YIGKEKFKMGGVAGV
+105 YIGKEKYKMGGVAGV

-135 LQYSLQTMKKDGY
+135 LQHSLQTMKKDGY

-170 NLVTCHMTK
+170 NLLVCHMTK

-207 YEVFAERFS
+207 YETFAARFS
-216 GMLVREKNWW
+216 GMLVRDKKWW

-232 DLTLAIYYDEN
+232 NLTLAIYYDEN
-243 KKAAGY
+243 KTAAGY

-255 NYKMT
+255 NNKMR
-260 VEEFVPLR
+260 VEEFVPLH

-275 WNFICQHDSMIKEL
+275 WNFICQHDSMMKDL

-301 SLQEPRVKTEIKPY
+301 TLQEPRVKAEIKPY
-315 FMGRIVDVEQFLKQY
+315 FMGRIVDVEQFFKQY
-330 ELSWNNVQQE
+330 ELNWNNVQQE
-340 VILHI
+340 LNLHI
-345 TDAFAPWNNVS
+345 TDSFAPWNNIS
-356 VRLANHEITIMK
+356 VRLTNHEITIIK

-377 LDINA
+377 LDINT
-382 LSTIM
+382 LSTII

-400 FISGSEE
+400 LINGSEE

-418 RKAFIYDFF
+418 REAFIYDFF

>member
-1 MESRYVMYLL
+1 
-11 FLLKRL
+11 
-17 SNFTYRTTKV
+17 
-27 RIVIQFKQGMEEN
+27 
-40 YMNVIQLKE
+40 MNVIRLTE

-58 SEYAFQYKVDEER
+58 SEYAFQYKVEEDR
-71 LQQQLTKMKE
+71 LQQQLTRMKE
-81 SHEIYGIM
+81 SHEVYGIM
-89 EGEDL
+89 EGNDL

-105 YIGKEKFKMGGVAGV
+105 YIGKETFKMGGVAGV

-135 LQYSLQTMKKDGY
+135 LQHSLQTMKKDGY

-154 PFAVS
+154 PFAVA

-170 NLVTCHMTK
+170 NLLVCHMTK

-200 PEEVEKL
+200 SEEVEKL
-207 YEVFAERFS
+207 YETFAERFS
-216 GMLVREKNWW
+216 GMLVRNEKWW

-243 KKAAGY
+243 KTAAGY

-255 NYKMT
+255 KSKMT
-260 VEEFVPLR
+260 VEEFVPLH

-289 EMTVSENEPLLY
+289 EMTVSENEQLLY
-301 SLQEPRVKTEIKPY
+301 TLQEPRVKTEIKPY

-330 ELSWNNVQQE
+330 ELNWNNIQQE
-340 VILHI
+340 IILHI
-345 TDAFAPWNNVS
+345 TDSFAPWNNVS
-356 VRLANHEITIMK
+356 VRLANYEITII
-368 EETIDKGIK
+368 EEPMDKGIK

-382 LSTIM
+382 LSTILL
-387 FGYKR
+387 GYKR

-400 FISGSEE
+400 LINGSEE
-407 EIQAFENIVPV
+407 EIRTFEKIVPV
-418 RKAFIYDFF
+418 REAFIYDFF

>member
-1 MESRYVMYLL
+1 
-11 FLLKRL
+11 
-17 SNFTYRTTKV
+17 
-27 RIVIQFKQGMEEN
+27 
-40 YMNVIQLKE
+40 MNVIRLKE
-49 DKFREALRL
+49 DKFREALGL
-58 SEYAFQYKVDEER
+58 SEYAFQYKIEEER
-71 LQQQLTKMKE
+71 MQQQLTKMKE
-81 SHEIYGIM
+81 SHEVYGII
-89 EGEDL
+89 EGEEL

-135 LQYSLQTMKKDGY
+135 LQHSLQTMKKDGY

-170 NLVTCHMTK
+170 DLLVCHMTK

-189 GTVKRFNKENH
+189 GTVKRFNKEHH

-207 YEVFAERFS
+207 YETFAERFS
-216 GMLVREKNWW
+216 GMLVRNEKWW

-243 KKAAGY
+243 KTAAGY

-255 NYKMT
+255 NNKMI
-260 VEEFVPLR
+260 VEEFVPLH

-289 EMTVSENEPLLY
+289 EMTVSKNEPLLY
-301 SLQEPRVKTEIKPY
+301 TLQEPRVKTEIKPY

-330 ELSWNNVQQE
+330 ELNWNNVQQE
-340 VILHI
+340 VIVHI
-345 TDAFAPWNNVS
+345 TDSFAPWNNIT
-356 VRLANHEITIMK
+356 VRLANHEITIV
-368 EETIDKGIK
+368 EETTEKGIK

-382 LSTIM
+382 LSAIM
-387 FGYKR
+387 LGYKR

-400 FISGSEE
+400 LISGSEE
-407 EIQAFENIVPV
+407 EIRAFENVVPV
-418 RKAFIYDFF
+418 QKPFIYDFF

>member
-1 MESRYVMYLL
+1 
-11 FLLKRL
+11 
-17 SNFTYRTTKV
+17 
-27 RIVIQFKQGMEEN
+27 
-40 YMNVIQLKE
+40 MNVIRLTE
-49 DKFREALRL
+49 DKFKEALRL
-58 SEYAFQYKVDEER
+58 SEYAFQYKVEEDR
-71 LQQQLTKMKE
+71 LQQQLTRMKE
-81 SHEIYGIM
+81 SHEVYGIM
-89 EGEDL
+89 EGNDL

-105 YIGKEKFKMGGVAGV
+105 YIGKETFKMGGVAGV

-135 LQYSLQTMKKDGY
+135 LQHSLQTMKKDGY

-154 PFAVS
+154 PFAVA

-170 NLVTCHMTK
+170 NLLVCHMTK

-200 PEEVEKL
+200 SEEVEKL
-207 YEVFAERFS
+207 YETFAERFS
-216 GMLVREKNWW
+216 GMLVRNEKWW

-243 KKAAGY
+243 KTAAGY

-255 NYKMT
+255 KSKMT
-260 VEEFVPLR
+260 VEEFVPLH

-289 EMTVSENEPLLY
+289 EMTVSENEQLLY
-301 SLQEPRVKTEIKPY
+301 TLQEPRVKTEIKPY

-330 ELSWNNVQQE
+330 ELNWNNIQQE
-340 VILHI
+340 IILHI
-345 TDAFAPWNNVS
+345 TDSFAPWNNVS
-356 VRLANHEITIMK
+356 VRLANYEITII
-368 EETIDKGIK
+368 EEPMDKGIK

-382 LSTIM
+382 LSTILL
-387 FGYKR
+387 GYKR

-400 FISGSEE
+400 LINGSEE
-407 EIQAFENIVPV
+407 EIRAFEKIVPV
-418 RKAFIYDFF
+418 REAFIYDFF

>member
-1 MESRYVMYLL
+1 
-11 FLLKRL
+11 
-17 SNFTYRTTKV
+17 
-27 RIVIQFKQGMEEN
+27 
-40 YMNVIQLKE
+40 MNVIRLKE

-58 SEYAFQYKVDEER
+58 SEYAFQYKVEEER
-71 LQQQLTKMKE
+71 MQQQLTKMKE
-81 SHEIYGIM
+81 SHEVYGIM

-135 LQYSLQTMKKDGY
+135 LQHSLQTMKKDGF

-154 PFAVS
+154 PFAVT

-170 NLVTCHMTK
+170 NLLVCHLTK

-207 YEVFAERFS
+207 YETFAERFS
-216 GMLVREKNWW
+216 GMLVRNEKWW
-226 LQAVYD
+226 LQAVYE

-243 KKAAGY
+243 KTAAGY

-260 VEEFVPLR
+260 VDEFLPLH

-289 EMTVSENEPLLY
+289 EMTVSENEQLLY
-301 SLQEPRVKTEIKPY
+301 TLQEPRVKTEIKPY

-330 ELSWNNVQQE
+330 ELNWNNVQQE

-345 TDAFAPWNNVS
+345 TDSFAPWNNVS
-356 VRLANHEITIMK
+356 VRLANYEIAII
-368 EETIDKGIK
+368 EEPIDKGIN

-382 LSTIM
+382 LSTILL
-387 FGYKR
+387 GYKR

-400 FISGSEE
+400 LISGSEE
-407 EIQAFENIVPV
+407 EIRAFENVVPV
-418 RKAFIYDFF
+418 RKSFIYDFF

>member
-1 MESRYVMYLL
+1 
-11 FLLKRL
+11 
-17 SNFTYRTTKV
+17 
-27 RIVIQFKQGMEEN
+27 
-40 YMNVIQLKE
+40 MNVIRLKE
-49 DKFREALRL
+49 DKFKEALRL
-58 SEYAFQYKVDEER
+58 SEYAFQYKVEEER

-135 LQYSLQTMKKDGY
+135 LRHSLQTMKKEGY

-170 NLVTCHMTK
+170 NLLVCQMTK
-179 SDLVMKKQVN
+179 SDFVMKKQVN

-207 YEVFAERFS
+207 YETFAQCFS
-216 GMLVREKNWW
+216 GMLVRDEKWW

-232 DLTLAIYYDEN
+232 DLTLAIYYDKN
-243 KKAAGY
+243 KTAAGY

-255 NYKMT
+255 NSKMT
-260 VEEFVPLR
+260 VEEFVPLH

-289 EMTVSENEPLLY
+289 EMTISENEPLLY
-301 SLQEPRVKTEIKPY
+301 TLQEPRVKAEIKPY

-330 ELSWNNVQQE
+330 ELNWNNVQQE
-340 VILHI
+340 VILQI
-345 TDAFAPWNNVS
+345 TDSFAPWNNVT
-356 VRLANHEITIMK
+356 VRLANHEITIV
-368 EETIDKGIK
+368 EETMEKGIK

-400 FISGSEE
+400 FITGSEE

>member
-1 MESRYVMYLL
+1 
-11 FLLKRL
+11 
-17 SNFTYRTTKV
+17 
-27 RIVIQFKQGMEEN
+27 
-40 YMNVIQLKE
+40 MNVIRLKE

-58 SEYAFQYKVDEER
+58 SEYAFQYKVDEDR
-71 LQQQLTKMKE
+71 LQQQITKMKE
-81 SHEIYGIM
+81 SHEVYGIM
-89 EGEDL
+89 EGENL

-135 LQYSLQTMKKDGY
+135 LQHSLQTMKKDGY

-154 PFAVS
+154 PFAVT

-170 NLVTCHMTK
+170 NLLVCHMTK

-189 GTVKRFNKENH
+189 GTVKRFNKESH

-207 YEVFAERFS
+207 YETFAERFS
-216 GMLVREKNWW
+216 GMLVRNEKWW

-243 KKAAGY
+243 QTAAGY

-260 VEEFVPLR
+260 VEEFVPLH

-275 WNFICQHDSMIKEL
+275 WNFICQHDSMIKDL

-301 SLQEPRVKTEIKPY
+301 TLQEPRVKTEIKPY

-330 ELSWNNVQQE
+330 ELNWNNVQQE

-345 TDAFAPWNNVS
+345 TDSFAQWNNIT
-356 VRLANHEITIMK
+356 VRIANHEITII
-368 EETIDKGIK
+368 EEPIDKGIK

-382 LSTIM
+382 LSTIL
-387 FGYKR
+387 FGYRR

-400 FISGSEE
+400 LISGSEE
-407 EIQAFENIVPV
+407 EIRAFENVVPV
-418 RKAFIYDFF
+418 RKPFIYDFF

>member
-1 MESRYVMYLL
+1 
-11 FLLKRL
+11 
-17 SNFTYRTTKV
+17 
-27 RIVIQFKQGMEEN
+27 
-40 YMNVIQLKE
+40 MNVIRLKE

-58 SEYAFQYKVDEER
+58 SEYAFQYKVEEEER
-71 LQQQLTKMKE
+71 MQQQLTKMKE
-81 SHEIYGIM
+81 SHEVYGIM

-135 LQYSLQTMKKDGY
+135 LQHSLQTMKKDGY

-154 PFAVS
+154 PFAVT

-170 NLVTCHMTK
+170 NLLVCHLTK

-207 YEVFAERFS
+207 YETFAERFS
-216 GMLVREKNWW
+216 GMLVRNEKWW

-243 KKAAGY
+243 KTAAGY

-255 NYKMT
+255 KSKMT
-260 VEEFVPLR
+260 VEEFVPLH

-289 EMTVSENEPLLY
+289 EMTVNENEPLLY
-301 SLQEPRVKTEIKPY
+301 TLQEPRVKTEIKPY

-330 ELSWNNVQQE
+330 ELNWNNVQQE

-345 TDAFAPWNNVS
+345 TDSFAPWNNVS
-356 VRLANHEITIMK
+356 VRLVNYEITII
-368 EETIDKGIK
+368 EEPMDKGIK

-382 LSTIM
+382 LSAILL
-387 FGYKR
+387 GYKR

-400 FISGSEE
+400 LISGSEE
-407 EIQAFENIVPV
+407 EIRAFENVVPV
-418 RKAFIYDFF
+418 HKPFIYDFF